1 MIATMTAARTVIRQN
16 KSMAVT
22 LNLTYT
28 SAMRNLSYV
37 AVFLMA
43 SGSVAN
49 AQQTTPAEGP
59 SWSKLEGLKPGVG
72 ISVKA
77 VHHSGSCNFK
87 SATETDLTCLVS
99 GVAVVYP
106 RAERQSVK
114 QHHRGRSTLAGFAIG
129 AAGGALVGAPLGQ
142 SGSFV
147 GHGAAAVI
155 VAIPG
160 AIIGTIVGVSTDFT
174 HSTVY
179 RAP

>member
-1 MIATMTAARTVIRQN
+1 MIASRVAKKPN
-16 KSMAVT
+16 KVMAKVS
-22 LNLTYT
+22 NLPYT
-28 SAMRNLSYV
+28 SAMRKLSYV

-43 SGSVAN
+43 SCCAAN
-49 AQQTTPAEGP
+49 AQQTTSAEGP

-77 VHHSGSCNFK
+77 KQHSGSCSFK
-87 SATETDLTCLVS
+87 SATETELTCLVS

-106 RAERQSVK
+106 RAEIKSVK

-129 AAGGALVGAPLGQ
+129 AAAGALIGAPLGQ

-155 VAIPG
+155 IGVPG
-160 AIIGTIVGVSTDFT
+160 AIIGTIVGASTDFT